1 MELMETLD
9 MKKPG
14 FLITLLMLLTLT
26 GCARLGG
33 PTIIRDRFDYSV
45 AVSESWK
52 SQMLLN
58 IVKIRYS
65 DTPVFM
71 DVTSVINLVG
81 IQNTVSLAAGW
92 SFPPNANTQ
101 AIGGT
106 STWGEKPTITYAPL
120 TGEKFTRSLLTPI
133 TPYALL
139 SMVQAGWP
147 VRMLFTLCVKSIN
160 DMDNQSSAPGFSRK
174 QDPEFKRLI
183 GLLEET
189 QKSGAV
195 GTRIE
200 RKDKQDTAIV
210 VFRRKK
216 DRETAQR
223 ILETRQMLGLK
234 PDREEFTVIYGAAP
248 TQEGE
253 IAILTRSIM
262 DIIIELASQ
271 IDVPAEHASEGRTYA
286 TSSEIGE
293 GEGQASPLLRVYIGR
308 EKPSDSF
315 VAVHNRGYWFWID
328 DRDRKS
334 KTVFTFL
341 MILLSLA
348 ETGPAP
354 QGPTVTV
361 PIS

>member
-1 MELMETLD
+1 
-9 MKKPG
+9 MKRIAMG
-14 FLITLLMLLTLT
+14 IVLFGLLSLA

-33 PTIIRDRFDYSV
+33 PAIVRDRFDYSV
-45 AVSESWK
+45 AISESWK

-81 IQNTVSLAAGW
+81 VQSTVNLAAGW
-92 SFPPNANTQ
+92 SFPPNANAQ
-101 AIGGT
+101 SVGGT
-106 STWGEKPTITYAPL
+106 TTWGEKPTITYAPL

-139 SMVQAGWP
+139 SMIQAGWP
-147 VRMLFTLCVKSIN
+147 VRTLFSLCVKSIN
-160 DMDNQSSAPGFSRK
+160 DMDNQSSAPGFARSE
-174 QDPEFKRLI
+174 DPQFRRLI
-183 GLLEET
+183 DLLEKT

-200 RKDKQDTAIV
+200 RKDKQDTAVV
-210 VFRRKK
+210 VFRRKT
-216 DRETAQR
+216 DREIEQR
-223 ILETRQMLGLK
+223 ILETRRMLGLK
-234 PDREEFTVIYGAAP
+234 PGTEEFKVIYGATP

-271 IDVPAEHASEGRTYA
+271 IDVPSEHAADGRTYA

-293 GEGQASPLLRVYIGR
+293 GEGQVPPLLRVHCSR
-308 EKPSDSF
+308 EKPAESF
-315 VAVHNRGYWFWID
+315 VAVNNRDFWFWID

-334 KTVFTFL
+334 KTIFTFL
-341 MILLSLA
+341 MIILSLV

>member
-1 MELMETLD
+1 MKRTGILLAMLILM
-9 MKKPG
+9 P
-14 FLITLLMLLTLT
+14 LT

-33 PTIIRDRFDYSV
+33 QAIMRDRFDYSV
-45 AVSESWK
+45 AIAESWK

-81 IQNTVSLAAGW
+81 VQNTVNLAVGW
-92 SFPPNANTQ
+92 SNPPSANTQ

-106 STWGEKPTITYAPL
+106 TTWAERPTITYAPL
-120 TGEKFTRSLLTPI
+120 TGDKFTRSLLTPI

-139 SMVQAGWP
+139 TMVQAGWP
-147 VRMLFTLCVKSIN
+147 VRTLFGLCVKSIN
-160 DMDNQSSAPGFSRK
+160 DLDNQSSAPGFARNE
-174 QDPEFKRLI
+174 DPEFRQLL
-183 GLLEET
+183 GLLEKV

-200 RKDKQDTAIV
+200 RKDKQDTAIF
-210 VFRRKK
+210 VFRRKT
-216 DRETAQR
+216 DREYEQNRSEIRR
-223 ILETRQMLGLK
+223 ILGLK
-234 PDREEFTVIYGAAP
+234 PGTEDFKIIYGAAP
-248 TQEGE
+248 KQEGE

-262 DIIIELASQ
+262 DIIIELCAQ

-286 TSSEIGE
+286 TSPEIGE
-293 GEGQASPLLRVYIGR
+293 GKGKVPPLIRVHCSKD
-308 EKPSDSF
+308 KPSDSF
-315 VAVHNRGYWFWID
+315 VAINNRNYWFWID
-328 DRDRKS
+328 DRDRQT
-334 KTVFTFL
+334 KTIFTFL
-341 MILLSLA
+341 MILLSLV
-348 ETGPAP
+348 ETGPSP